1 MITRVATFAMSERM
15 LEASQRSQ
23 AKMSEL
29 QLQQASGSVSSNYGG
44 LGRSAGTLVSLEV
57 SVARSKSYA
66 GAADD
71 ARGRVE
77 VMSDA
82 LTSLTDALSGFRANL
97 SAAISSGGDDET
109 LQATAQSYLDE
120 VADLLN
126 TRFEGRYLF
135 GGSDTTTPPVD
146 LTGYAATAPTTADT
160 SYYQG
165 NGVKASVAVSS
176 ERTLTYGVTG
186 NGAAFEQALRA
197 LSAVANAATVPD
209 TATLQAISDLTV
221 SAIDAVAAVQ
231 GQLSV
236 HAATLERSASA
247 QVEYQDYAAG
257 LISEVNGADVT
268 ELALQLSTYET
279 QLQASYSAMAKIQS
293 LSLMDYLK

>member
-1 MITRVATFAMSERM
+1 MITRVATFAMSDRM

-23 AKMSEL
+23 AKMSEA
-29 QLQQASGSVSSNYGG
+29 QLQQASGSISSNYGG

-66 GAADD
+66 GAADE
-71 ARGRVE
+71 ARSRVE

-82 LTSLTDALSGFRANL
+82 LTSITDALSGFRSSL
-97 SAAISSGGDDET
+97 SSAISTGDGET
-109 LQATAQSYLDE
+109 LKATAQSYLDE

-146 LTGYAATAPTTADT
+146 LSGYAATDATTADT

-176 ERTLTYGVTG
+176 ERTLSYGITG
-186 NGAAFEQALRA
+186 NDAAFEQALRA
-197 LSAVANAATVPD
+197 LSAVANAATAPD
-209 TATLQAISDLTV
+209 TAALQAISDLTV
-221 SAIDAVAAVQ
+221 SATDAVAAVQ

-247 QVEYQDYAAG
+247 QVDYQDYAAG

-268 ELALQLSTYET
+268 QLALQLSTYET

-293 LSLMDYLK
+293 LNLMDYLK

>member
-23 AKMSEL
+23 VKMSEL
-29 QLQQASGSVSSNYGG
+29 QLQQASGSVSSDYGG
-44 LGRSAGTLVSLEV
+44 LGRSAGTLVSLEI

-82 LTSLTDALSGFRANL
+82 LTSITDALSGFRASL
-97 SAAISSGGDDET
+97 SAAISAGSDDDT

-135 GGSDTTTPPVD
+135 GGSDTTTAPVD
-146 LTGYAATAPTTADT
+146 LSGYAATDVATADT

-176 ERTLTYGVTG
+176 ERTLSYGVTG
-186 NGAAFEQALRA
+186 NDAAFEQALRA

-221 SAIDAVAAVQ
+221 SATDAVAAVQ

-236 HAATLERSASA
+236 HAAALERSASA